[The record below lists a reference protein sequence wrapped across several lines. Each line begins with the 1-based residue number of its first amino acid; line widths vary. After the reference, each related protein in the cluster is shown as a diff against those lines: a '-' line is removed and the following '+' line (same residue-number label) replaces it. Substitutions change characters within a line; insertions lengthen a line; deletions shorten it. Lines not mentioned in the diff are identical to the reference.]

1 MANYIQLPNG
11 AYFPALEGED
21 YQTTVRAAYAKYPE
35 AFGGE
40 KTLEEGP
47 KSGFMPAL
55 KAGFSNLKGD
65 VAALAGRTGLMALP
79 EAEKYIAEQ
88 EAYQKKTFAPT
99 TAGWTEDPLTKIK
112 ELAGGSLP
120 YMAAPLVAGGALAAG
135 TALAPEA
142 MVAAGLAEALPVA
155 AGAAARY
162 GLSSLG
168 SAAATGLAGAT
179 SAGQFTGSNLSRQMQ
194 EGKKLGETDLGAAAL
209 ASIPQ
214 AALDTVSMKMIP
226 GLGKMFERVGV
237 DLSEKA
243 AKDLAKEGIKKTAAD
258 YLLTTGKTMGIEGLT
273 EAGQQVFER
282 MQAGLSITDPSARAE
297 YFDNFLGGAVL
308 GGILAPAGRYV
319 ERGQEQ
325 ARFDKGAREK
335 QAADRIAATQ
345 ASEQATAAEEA
356 KKQTP
361 EYALQAQAD
370 YLAAEQRKEE
380 LKAQLHPTGKGRSL
394 TADQKQDNKEIKKAL
409 SEHEELLN
417 AANLEYR
424 KYRQFLPAEPAPA
437 PAKIENTTQ
446 LQQPEMFGAPAAP
459 KAPELDMFGK
469 PVERVAPEA
478 AAEPQVDYNQQVRML
493 EQLLEQYGTQAKGA
507 SLQDKIALGTKAE
520 QASKA
525 LEEARVAAGAMPK
538 AVETQ
543 IAALNKK
550 MGVAETN
557 GDVPLQKKLA
567 QQILNLQNPQQSIEL
582 QPFKGTSQTAEQIE
596 QEKASALEA
605 QRQKAQQ
612 DAKAESDAYVA
623 QRIQERRTQ
632 RKLNEANAPA
642 TEQPQRDE
650 ELRHR
655 AEKETIDKLVATL
668 PTGSTVTPGQIMLGL
683 GGEKAHL
690 RDLQTQL
697 AIAKLTRNKALINS
711 LNDQIADIKASQEN
725 AATNKPVE
733 RLPALGE
740 GKLPESR
747 AKEAEA
753 EQHADRQSELLQAFV
768 AQLQKLKLRPDTAK
782 VAARLQDIN
791 KKREAAG
798 KPAITLA
805 DQSSTLLDTARMAY
819 LKSHL
824 DEIESRRAAFGLPP
838 MADWEIGEARARVM
852 EGFNE
857 LQDRWGQAVPENA
870 PAGKRQFGAP
880 TAAVAALQDQMRTNI
895 YQNVSSAAERMM
907 KNTEGT
913 MKEKT
918 AQRSATPTFE
928 RDENGQLRQTGYARQ
943 TGPQPITP
951 NLNLREQPKL
961 AEDDKQNTL
970 DMIDQVLNTLETRT
984 TAKPTETVKPPA
996 KVKSLSDIAQLLA
1009 EEKSGT
1015 TTAKTDEASV
1025 ELLHQL
1031 RDALE
1036 KTSDKEFITLARE
1049 QVQRVMEGNLPD
1061 QFAVRE
1067 LGDMIRVQEEGRQS
1081 TTRPGATQEEL
1092 QRTSAQPQRSLFP
1105 EGEPVTQRAT
1115 PENFQKMLDSKNVQ
1129 GMREALAQQKT
1140 DNQAALQAVKDSLQP
1155 AKTAAQQ
1162 AEAALNKA
1170 KQKAAPLLASAEKER
1185 GEPEWYAPAARKVV
1199 ELETALQSI
1208 PPRIALLTDIREKI
1222 ANLDADQK
1230 NTLIRQVK
1238 QTLAIADKKPFERS
1252 QELLKLQEKYKKAK
1266 YYSTNP
1272 NPRLIKNI
1280 SENLALVKENID
1292 TTYSPKEITELL
1304 ELQNALTDSSL
1315 LSKEIN
1321 RLTAAVRLAKRTVD
1335 QARADLNKL
1344 VEQHV
1349 ADTTVRESL
1358 LAEADKA
1365 TAKIEKL
1372 TKAFEETKRQETA
1385 TQTKPAEEKPVSEAT
1400 PMATWRAALQRGREG
1415 MDLPGTRVTQDVSE
1429 LKQRILG
1436 IRRKLGSFDAQLE
1449 TLQDPK
1455 NKLTAAGKEK
1465 IAELKQKRQ
1474 AAAVELET
1482 VYENAPRITTEIKE
1496 QGQLDLEK
1504 AFDEA
1509 QAAGYDLIA
1518 RKKQEK
1524 AGEIPATLAAP
1535 RSGNAV
1541 VDVRTGRVSESG
1553 ERKRPSD
1560 RAKAAQEALSE
1571 LAEARAELKA
1581 LQDRM
1586 QYLRDNDKAKKGNR
1600 YTPLFKELQAKEA
1613 ALKETVAEKQ
1623 AVVAEVTKSQKE
1635 TNAAVASARKSV
1647 EEAQS
1652 GKDALA
1658 LKEAE
1663 EQRQAEASGDILL
1676 SRGTPTN
1683 ASTVESITAELAE
1696 AGIVLPKEKTHTD
1709 KKPAK
1714 LMVFASVDDFTK
1726 AYPTTKGKV
1735 PSDAKGLVHKGQAF
1749 LFANNIGKGEALGVA
1764 LHEVGAHIGFRNFFN
1779 PAQYKAIATTVKNWA
1794 KRNDGSIESKIG
1806 KAALARV
1813 ETAETPADQ
1822 VDDEVIAY
1830 AVEEA
1835 VKAGIQPAG
1844 AAKRSAA
1851 HNWLK
1856 MVVDAFKKALA
1867 AFGINPSG
1875 LKAGDLVNFAYG
1887 CAQLELRGTW
1897 HGSDAKFTA
1906 FDTAFAGE
1914 GEGAFDRRFERE
1926 KSLGVGPYVTGD
1938 KDYAEYY
1945 QTAVTFGK
1953 ASNVTGYGDM
1963 SYQQFRELDN
1973 KYMSISTNNL
1983 SPEELRI
1990 RYESNLLT
1998 RYLRGVQEGDSL
2010 NPKEN
2015 KAAAEYI
2022 AETKERLKKEI
2033 ANTNKRIDVY
2043 YTGPISKLTGLATK
2057 VEPRGK
2063 DASAVLM
2070 LSANLYNSQRRLDAV
2085 NTLDVSKI
2093 KGLKERP
2100 KEGNLYRT
2108 LDDVPDERVYQINS
2122 DFTVGERP
2130 KLDALLQ
2137 KYGDQYAKQ
2146 QAEQTGTYPANG
2158 LFFDMRDKLGVD
2170 EATRVL
2176 KAAGIDAIE
2185 QNNEGGLYVER
2196 AFIGVKPEIMG
2207 TNLRP
2212 IGPAKG
2218 PLFSRADY
2226 KSEDALSKFAERVVA
2241 TPKTLRERAGS
2252 HLALQFEMA
2261 TANMRAGAITALE
2274 NGTKDPNTM
2283 GSTREFCQ
2291 AIFSITAADQAG
2303 SITSMSLNEG
2313 PPVMFK
2319 DAKGYYEVR
2328 SSKKNDAG
2336 AMFDAVQD
2344 IPDSYGNTEAKMGL
2358 SQAYMVAQRAMSKG
2372 LKKLDL
2378 GALGVTEQELTDVMS
2393 AVNADPKLKAALEN
2407 VRTKYNAYNRGM
2419 IEWLSSPQVGAIS
2432 QADAK
2437 AYLKDEDY
2445 VPYYRVRADGVAELV
2460 FGNEK
2465 TLTIG
2470 DIAHQPYL
2478 AELKG
2483 GETKLMPLDKSIM
2496 RNTMLLVT
2504 KGMSNMAMKNVAYA
2518 MQAAG
2523 QGLGPVDKNGKPTNL
2538 MPIHAGKGPAD
2549 ASVIRWTQEP
2559 DPNRPDD
2566 KGERWLRVQTND
2578 TIFGG
2583 IPAELI
2589 IKSLEG
2595 AHLTLPAFLKWGGVA
2610 GDLLRSGVT
2619 RTPIY
2624 LAKQLFRDP
2633 FAATAT
2639 SGLDYGPLSAIFKAN
2654 REFLKIATGKSE
2666 AGAKMIEKGLIQ
2678 SGMFEGDP
2686 ANMSK
2691 IALQLASGKSQGVF
2705 DKLFSKADKL
2715 ALQADAATRA
2725 LIYENA
2731 IKNGLSEVEASHAVR
2746 ESMNFSKRGL
2756 SPTVQYASRMIP
2768 FFNAQIQGLSVLF
2781 KAATG
2786 NMPAN
2791 DVLKIKRKFFNNAMM
2806 LTGFGIAYA
2815 MAMDDDD
2822 YYKNAKPKDRY
2833 SNFFVPLPGVDEPL
2847 KLPIPYEFGFFFS
2860 AGVAAVDAIKGEV
2873 DTPQQ
2878 LRALKDMFVGAIPG
2892 ASNDFVVPQIIKPLA
2907 EVYANKSFYSG
2918 NPLVSARL
2926 EKLDP
2931 EAQYNANTTEFA
2943 KFMAK
2948 MVPGLSPI
2956 QIEHIVS
2963 GYLGQIPLMIAATTN
2978 DLFRDGKAEPTRKM
2992 SDLPLIGSSFQRKY
3006 GGEDA
3011 DVVYKLA
3018 NDAAAA
3024 KRTFDNY
3031 RKTGKIEDA
3040 KEYLQEHRA
3049 EITVAPMALQYQKL
3063 MGALRTQE
3071 EIIRGSNMPPDAKA
3085 KRIDDLDKQRQ
3096 LQSER
3101 YLKAIRRAEEASGR
3115 T

>member
-1 MANYIQLPNG
+1 M
-11 AYFPALEGED
+11 
-21 YQTTVRAAYAKYPE
+21 YPE
-35 AFGGE
+35 AFGAG
-40 KTLEEGP
+40 TTPEEGP

-88 EAYQKKTFAPT
+88 EAYQKKTYAPT
-99 TAGWTEDPLTKIK
+99 AQGWTEAPLTKIG
-112 ELAGGSLP
+112 ELAGGSIP

-135 TALAPEA
+135 AALAPEA
-142 MVAAGLAEALPVA
+142 AL
-155 AGAAARY
+155 
-162 GLSSLG
+162 
-168 SAAATGLAGAT
+168 ATGLGALTAEGGVGLSALGAGLSTAATAAT

-194 EGKKLGETDLGAAAL
+194 EGKKLGETDVTAAAL
-209 ASIPQ
+209 AAIPQ
-214 AALDTVSMKMIP
+214 AALDTVSLHMIP
-226 GLGKMFERVGV
+226 GIGKMFEKVGV

-243 AKDLAKEGIKKTAAD
+243 AKDLAKEGLKKTAAD
-258 YLLTTGKTMGIEGLT
+258 YLLSTGKTMGIEGLT

-345 ASEQATAAEEA
+345 ASEQAAAEEEA

-361 EYALQAQAD
+361 EYAQQAQAA
-370 YLAAEQRKEE
+370 YLAAEQRKTE
-380 LKAQLHPTGKGRSL
+380 LEAQLHRASKGNKL
-394 TADQKQDNKEIKKAL
+394 TEDQKQDNKETQQAL
-409 SEHEELLN
+409 AEHADVLKE
-417 AANLEYR
+417 ANREFR
-424 KYRQFLPAEPAPA
+424 KYRQFLPAEPAPT

-469 PVERVAPEA
+469 PVERAANTAEA
-478 AAEPQVDYNQQVRML
+478 LANEQQRSLYGPDSRQAQLQQTFDMYDQTVGNRGVVDGRRVNAAETLPNQNDPRQQVRML
-493 EQLLEQYGTQAKGA
+493 EQLVQQYQSQLGDASPQEIVALAPKYEQAKA
-507 SLQDKIALGTKAE
+507 ALD
-520 QASKA
+520 QS
-525 LEEARVAAGAMPK
+525 RK
-538 AVETQ
+538 AVE
-543 IAALNKK
+543 ALPKPIEDQLAK
-550 MGVAETN
+550 LHQRLGVAKEK
-557 GDVPLQKKLA
+557 GDVTAAAKLS
-567 QQILNLQNPQQSIEL
+567 QSILNLQQQAVPTAQQSIEL

-596 QEKASALEA
+596 QEKAAALEA

-642 TEQPQRDE
+642 AAQPQRDE

-1015 TTAKTDEASV
+1015 TTAKTDASSV

-1036 KTSDKEFITLARE
+1036 KTSDKEFIALARE
-1049 QVQRVMEGNLPD
+1049 QVQRIMEGNLPD

-1067 LGDMIRVQEEGRQS
+1067 LGDMIRAQEEGRQS
-1081 TTRPGATQEEL
+1081 ATRPGATQEEL

-1315 LSKEIN
+1315 LTKEID
-1321 RLTAAVRLAKRTVD
+1321 RLTAAVRLAESTITK
-1335 QARADLNKL
+1335 ARADLNKL
-1344 VEQHV
+1344 LEQHV

-1358 LAEADKA
+1358 LAEANKA

-1372 TKAFEETKRQETA
+1372 TKAFEEAKRQET
-1385 TQTKPAEEKPVSEAT
+1385 TEQSKPVEEKPVSEAT

-1415 MDLPGTRVTQDVSE
+1415 MDLPGTRVTQDVAE
-1429 LKQRILG
+1429 LKQRVLG

-1449 TLQDPK
+1449 TLQDP
-1455 NKLTAAGKEK
+1455 NRKLAKGDKEK
-1465 IAELKQKRQ
+1465 IADLKKKRSD
-1474 AAAVELET
+1474 AVVELDS
-1482 VYENAPRITTEIKE
+1482 VYENAPRVTTEIKE

-1509 QAAGYDLIA
+1509 QAAGYDLMA
-1518 RKKQEK
+1518 RKRQEK
-1524 AGEIPATLAAP
+1524 AGELPPELPAAKKGST
-1535 RSGNAV
+1535 V
-1541 VDVRTGRVSESG
+1541 VDIRTGRVSESG
-1553 ERKRPSD
+1553 VRNTPAA
-1560 RAKAAQEALSE
+1560 RAKIAERALRQ
-1571 LAEARAELKA
+1571 LAITRAELKA

-1600 YTPLFKELQAKEA
+1600 YTELFKELQAKEA
-1613 ALKETVAEKQ
+1613 ALKETVAQKQ

-1663 EQRQAEASGDILL
+1663 EQRQAEASGPVVFRTQTRTGAGLKEQQVARLADRITATWTTTPEIIVVATEKGLPAHIQEQARLDNMTGKIPGLYDTQTKKVYLVAENLHTGEDVALTIAHEIAGHFGLREMMGSSYKTEMNRIYDGSSNVRKEADAKMAANKRL
-1676 SRGTPTN
+1676 SRET
-1683 ASTVESITAELAE
+1683 AVEEVLAELAE
-1696 AGIVLPKEKTHTD
+1696 
-1709 KKPAK
+1709 
-1714 LMVFASVDDFTK
+1714 
-1726 AYPTTKGKV
+1726 
-1735 PSDAKGLVHKGQAF
+1735 
-1749 LFANNIGKGEALGVA
+1749 KGEPSTLRRIYNIIKHKLAQ
-1764 LHEVGAHIGFRNFFN
+1764 FF
-1779 PAQYKAIATTVKNWA
+1779 
-1794 KRNDGSIESKIG
+1794 
-1806 KAALARV
+1806 
-1813 ETAETPADQ
+1813 
-1822 VDDEVIAY
+1822 
-1830 AVEEA
+1830 
-1835 VKAGIQPAG
+1835 
-1844 AAKRSAA
+1844 
-1851 HNWLK
+1851 
-1856 MVVDAFKKALA
+1856 
-1867 AFGINPSG
+1867 G
-1875 LKAGDLVNFAYG
+1875 LKRVTDQDVQQVVANA
-1887 CAQLELRGTW
+1887 
-1897 HGSDAKFTA
+1897 
-1906 FDTAFAGE
+1906 
-1914 GEGAFDRRFERE
+1914 RR
-1926 KSLGVGPYVTGD
+1926 Y
-1938 KDYAEYY
+1938 
-1945 QTAVTFGK
+1945 
-1953 ASNVTGYGDM
+1953 
-1963 SYQQFRELDN
+1963 
-1973 KYMSISTNNL
+1973 
-1983 SPEELRI
+1983 
-1990 RYESNLLT
+1990 
-1998 RYLRGVQEGDSL
+1998 VQEGVGGMGGEA
-2010 NPKEN
+2010 P
-2015 KAAAEYI
+2015 
-2022 AETKERLKKEI
+2022 
-2033 ANTNKRIDVY
+2033 
-2043 YTGPISKLTGLATK
+2043 
-2057 VEPRGK
+2057 VEG
-2063 DASAVLM
+2063 
-2070 LSANLYNSQRRLDAV
+2070 V
-2085 NTLDVSKI
+2085 N
-2093 KGLKERP
+2093 
-2100 KEGNLYRT
+2100 YRT
-2108 LDDVPDERVYQINS
+2108 
-2122 DFTVGERP
+2122 
-2130 KLDALLQ
+2130 
-2137 KYGDQYAKQ
+2137 
-2146 QAEQTGTYPANG
+2146 
-2158 LFFDMRDKLGVD
+2158 
-2170 EATRVL
+2170 
-2176 KAAGIDAIE
+2176 
-2185 QNNEGGLYVER
+2185 
-2196 AFIGVKPEIMG
+2196 
-2207 TNLRP
+2207 
-2212 IGPAKG
+2212 
-2218 PLFSRADY
+2218 ADY
-2226 KSEDALSKFAERVVA
+2226 KSEDALSKLAKRVVA
-2241 TPKTLRERAGS
+2241 TPKTLRERAGTNI
-2252 HLALQFEMA
+2252 ALQAEMQVA
-2261 TANMRAGAITALE
+2261 DMRAGVIKALNNAVE
-2274 NGTKDPNTM
+2274 DPNTM
-2283 GSTREFCQ
+2283 GSTKLFRQ
-2291 AIFSITAADQAG
+2291 AVFSITAADQHGAVTQMAL
-2303 SITSMSLNEG
+2303 SNG
-2313 PPVMFK
+2313 PPVMHK

-2328 SSKKNDAG
+2328 SSMKDDAG
-2336 AMFDAVQD
+2336 AVFDAVQD
-2344 IPDSYGNTEAKMGL
+2344 IPDSYGNTEAKMGVA
-2358 SQAYMVAQRAMSKG
+2358 SMYMIAQRAMNKG

-2378 GALGVTEQELTDVMS
+2378 GAMGVTEQELADVMS
-2393 AVNADPKLKAALEN
+2393 AVNADPKLRAALEN
-2407 VRTKYNAYNRGM
+2407 ARTKYNAYNRGM
-2419 IEWLSSPQVGAIS
+2419 IEWLASPQVGAIS

-2460 FGNEK
+2460 FGGEK
-2465 TLTIG
+2465 TITIG
-2470 DIAHQPYL
+2470 DISHQPYL

-2483 GETKLMPLDKSIM
+2483 GEDKIMPLDKSIM

-2504 KGMSNMAMKNVAYA
+2504 KGMNNTAMKNVAYA

-2583 IPAELI
+2583 VPAELI

-2639 SGLDYGPLSAIFKAN
+2639 SGLDYGPMTAIFKAN
-2654 REFLKIATGKSE
+2654 KEFLKIATGKSE

-2678 SGMFEGDP
+2678 SGLFEGDP

-2705 DKLFSKADKL
+2705 DKLFAKADQL

-2725 LIYENA
+2725 LIYDNA

-2878 LRALKDMFVGAIPG
+2878 LRAIKDMFVGAIPG
-2892 ASNDFVVPQIIKPLA
+2892 ASNDFVVPQIIKPIA
-2907 EVYANKSFYSG
+2907 EVYANKNFYSG

-2978 DLFRDGKAEPTRKM
+2978 DMFREGKAEPTRKM

-3018 NDAAAA
+3018 TDAAAA

-3040 KEYLQEHRA
+3040 KAYLQEHRA
-3049 EITVAPMALQYQKL
+3049 EITVAPMALQYQKI